1 LTRLGNALPQLFLGV
16 LPFAFAWRAIMSGQG
31 YHLALDRDHVA
42 EVLSCNDEMAL
53 LDWVD
58 QALGEFDRDAG
69 FIHGGYKDWNILLGC
84 LTNGDYDPKGGTY
97 PLNRCFFGGRLLVT
111 EGSIVNLVMPNEV
124 VDVAEALDLMDEP
137 EIRRRCGVA
146 LPRLSEELGAT
157 AGQYQG
163 ELYEKLV
170 GLRDFYR
177 HAAQEGRAMLFYT
190 DDPLD
195 YFFKTG

>member
-1 LTRLGNALPQLFLGV
+1 
-16 LPFAFAWRAIMSGQG
+16 MSGQG
-31 YHLALDRDHVA
+31 YHLALERYQVD
-42 EVLSCNDEMAL
+42 EVLSCNDEMGI

-58 QALGEFDRDAG
+58 QALGECNWDAG
-69 FIHGGYKDWNILLGC
+69 YIHGGYKDWNNLLAC
-84 LTNGDYDPKGGTY
+84 LTTGDYDPKGGTY

-124 VDVAEALDLMDEP
+124 VDVAEALELMDES
-137 EIRRRCGVA
+137 EFRRRCGVA
-146 LPRLSEELGAT
+146 LPRLSEALGSA
-157 AGQYQG
+157 AGRYLD

-177 HAAQEGRAMLFYT
+177 SAAREGRAILFYT

-195 YFFKTG
+195 YFFRPG